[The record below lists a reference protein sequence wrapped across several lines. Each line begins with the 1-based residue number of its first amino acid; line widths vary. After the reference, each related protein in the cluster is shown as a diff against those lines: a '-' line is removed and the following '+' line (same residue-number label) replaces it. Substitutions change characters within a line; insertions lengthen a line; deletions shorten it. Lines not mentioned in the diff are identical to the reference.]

1 MKGIYI
7 TTILFLLCLAN
18 IGFSQTVGSLAGT
31 IKNEKGDPIRGATV
45 RILGT
50 SPLRG
55 AVTKENGEFL
65 VAGIRAGL
73 YGIQITSVGYKPYV
87 KENVRI
93 SVDMTTTINILLASA
108 PPHVDTILVY
118 SRADPASGNPERM
131 QQSAR
136 TNIQGAAALGSTNAN
151 VAGDVVMRGGRAS
164 ETSIRVDGISVS
176 DPFMGAFGGN
186 YGEAPVGIVQAEA
199 ETFNHGGHAE
209 IIENKF
215 HEARSE
221 RFSTFGIDVDA
232 ASYTIMRRYLSMG
245 HLPPAD
251 AVRIEEMINYFSY
264 DYPDPSG
271 DAPFSINTEVASCPW
286 NPDHRLVHIG
296 LQGKRINTADLPPSN
311 LVFLIDVSGSMS
323 SQDRL
328 PLLKKSLAL
337 LVDQLRP
344 QDQVAIV
351 VYAGAAG
358 VVLESTSGTGK
369 EKILKSLERLS
380 SGGSTAGSAGI
391 LLAYE
396 TAARNFLKDG
406 NNRVILATDGDF
418 NVGISDIKELEK
430 LIVQKRGEGIF
441 LTVLGVGTDN
451 YQDALME
458 TLADKGNGN
467 YAYIDRLEEG
477 ERVLVQEMGG
487 TLVTIAKDVKIQV
500 EFNPEIVSSYRLI
513 GYENR
518 LLERK
523 DFHDDSKDA
532 GELGAGHSVTA
543 LYEVTLVSMDADPQ
557 PPESPRTSPEAD
569 ERPSLSHLN
578 GGRILLRPAS
588 HGKQDTLL
596 YVKLRYKEPQDST
609 SKLLIG
615 PVLDATSDIASAS
628 DNFRF
633 SAAVAQF
640 GMLLR
645 SSGHK
650 GNGSYENVIDLATAA
665 RGIDAGGSRAE
676 FISLAE
682 SCRDLAG
689 SAEK

>member
-1 MKGIYI
+1 MKAISI
-7 TTILFLLCLAN
+7 TTVLFLLVLVN
-18 IGFSQTVGSLAGT
+18 IALGQINGSLAGT
-31 IKNEKGDPIRGATV
+31 VKNDKGNPIRGATV
-45 RILGT
+45 RILAT
-50 SPLRG
+50 SPARG
-55 AVTKENGEFL
+55 AVTKENGDFMI
-65 VAGIRAGL
+65 AGVRAGL
-73 YGIQITSVGYKPYV
+73 YEIQITAVGYKKYI
-87 KENVRI
+87 KENIRI
-93 SVDMTTTINILLASA
+93 SVDITTTIGVILASA
-108 PPHVDTILVY
+108 EAQLDTVVVY
-118 SRADPASGNPERM
+118 SQATSASENLGHM
-131 QQSAR
+131 QRSAR
-136 TNIQGAAALGSTNAN
+136 TNIQGAVALGSTNAN
-151 VAGDVVMRGGRAS
+151 TASGAVVRGGRVS
-164 ETSIRVDGISVS
+164 ETSIRVDGISVQ
-176 DPFMGAFGGN
+176 DPFRGGFGGE
-186 YGEAPVGIVQAEA
+186 YGEAPAGVVQAEA
-199 ETFNHGGHAE
+199 ETFNRAGHAE
-209 IIENKF
+209 IIENTF
-215 HEARSE
+215 QETRDE

-232 ASYTIMRRYLSMG
+232 ASYTMMRRYLSMKQ
-245 HLPPAD
+245 LPPAD

-286 NPDHRLVHIG
+286 NPEHRLVHIG
-296 LQGKRINTADLPPSN
+296 LQGERMQKAELPASN

-323 SQDRL
+323 SDDRL

-344 QDQVAIV
+344 QDRVAIV

-358 VVLESTSGTGK
+358 VVLESTSGADKGT
-369 EKILKSLERLS
+369 ILESLERLS
-380 SGGSTAGSAGI
+380 SGGSTAGSDGI

-418 NVGISDIKELEK
+418 NVGLSSIRELEE
-430 LIVQKRGEGIF
+430 LIVKKRGEGIF

-467 YAYIDRLEEG
+467 YAYIDRIEEG

-523 DFHDDSKDA
+523 DFHDDTKDA

-543 LYEVTLVSMDADPQ
+543 LYEVTLVSMDAEPQ
-557 PPESPRTSPEAD
+557 PPESPRTSPESD
-569 ERPSLSHLN
+569 DRPSLSYRN
-578 GGRILLRPAS
+578 NGRIVLRPAS
-588 HGKQDTLL
+588 HAEQDTLL
-596 YVKLRYKEPQDST
+596 YVKLRYKQPEDST
-609 SKLLIG
+609 SRLLIG
-615 PVLDATSDIASAS
+615 PVLDAPADIASAS

-633 SAAVAQF
+633 SAAVAEF

-645 SSGHK
+645 SSKYK
-650 GNGSYENVIDLATAA
+650 GDASYENVIELAMAA
-665 RGIDAGGSRAE
+665 RGSDPGGSRAE
-676 FISLAE
+676 FISLAGH
-682 SCRDLAG
+682 CRDLAG
-689 SAEK
+689 AAAK

>member
-1 MKGIYI
+1 MKRIYI
-7 TTILFLLCLAN
+7 ATILFLLALAN
-18 IGFSQTVGSLAGT
+18 NSFGQIAGTLAGT
-31 IKNEKGDPIRGATV
+31 VTSEEGKPIRGATV
-45 RILGT
+45 RVLGI
-50 SPLRG
+50 SPARG
-55 AVTKENGEFL
+55 AVTRENGEF
-65 VAGIRAGL
+65 IIAGL
-73 YGIQITSVGYKPYV
+73 RADVYDIRITMVGYEAYLK
-87 KENVRI
+87 KSVRI
-93 SVDMTTTINILLASA
+93 SVDVTTTINIKLLAA
-108 PPHVDTILVY
+108 ETHGDTIVV
-118 SRADPASGNPERM
+118 SSSSSSEGM
-131 QQSAR
+131 QRSAR
-136 TNIQGAAALGSTNAN
+136 TNIQYSITLGSADETGVQALSSGFG
-151 VAGDVVMRGGRAS
+151 ADYGDVLSGLVQS
-164 ETSIRVDGISVS
+164 E
-176 DPFMGAFGGN
+176 PQAFN
-186 YGEAPVGIVQAEA
+186 RD
-199 ETFNHGGHAE
+199 GHAA
-209 IIENKF
+209 ISENKF
-215 HEARSE
+215 HEARDE

-232 ASYTIMRRYLSMG
+232 ASYTIMRRYLSMNQ
-245 HLPPAD
+245 LPPAD
-251 AVRIEEMINYFSY
+251 AVRTEEMINYFSY

-286 NPDHRLVHIG
+286 NPGHRLVHIG

-344 QDQVAIV
+344 QDRVAIV

-358 VVLESTSGTGK
+358 VVLESTSGIEK
-369 EKILKSLERLS
+369 EKILNSLERLS

-418 NVGISDIKELEK
+418 NVGISDIKELEE
-430 LIVQKRGEGIF
+430 LIVKKREEGIF

-467 YAYIDRLEEG
+467 YAYIDRLQEG

-487 TLVTIAKDVKIQV
+487 TLFTIAKDVKIQV

-523 DFHDDSKDA
+523 DFHDDTKDA

-557 PPESPRTSPEAD
+557 PTERPRTSPESD
-569 ERPSLSHLN
+569 ERPSLSYLS
-578 GGRILLRPAS
+578 GGRILLRAAS
-588 HGKQDTLL
+588 HAEADTLL
-596 YVKLRYKEPQDST
+596 YVKLRYKEPEDST

-615 PVLDATSDIASAS
+615 PVLDAADDIDSAS

-645 SSGHK
+645 SSEHK
-650 GNGSYENVIDLATAA
+650 GNASYENVIDLATAA

-676 FISLAE
+676 FISLAGR
-682 SCRDLAG
+682 CRDLAAG
-689 SAEK
+689 AAK